1 MSDPRLTPANARV
14 AAAHLPD
21 PAPGLIRVTG
31 ERRQVARP
39 LADLLRAPA
48 GARERQLLFG
58 DTVTVYEDRDGWSF
72 VQAYRDGHVGY
83 LRSDTLAA
91 PLVPTDWVSAPST
104 HVYARADIK
113 SPDLMPLSFGARITA
128 LSRAGGFVETA
139 DGFIPAQHV
148 SPLGTLLPDPVE
160 TAALFLGTPYLWGGN
175 SRFGIDCSG
184 LVQGALLAAGI
195 ACPGDSDL
203 QQQALGAALPAGTEP
218 ERNDLIFWRGHVA
231 WVVDAR
237 TILHANAF
245 RMAVAYES
253 LTGALQ
259 RIKAQ
264 GGGPMTAHLRPLTG
278 Q

>member
-1 MSDPRLTPANARV
+1 VSDRRLTPANARV

-21 PAPGLIRVTG
+21 PAPGLTRVVGTP
-31 ERRQVARP
+31 RQVARP
-39 LADLLRAPA
+39 LVDLRRDPD
-48 GARERQLLFG
+48 GPRERQLLLG
-58 DTVTVYEDRDGWSF
+58 DTVTVYEDRRGWSF
-72 VQAYRDGHVGY
+72 VQAHRDGHVGY
-83 LRSDTLAA
+83 LRSDALAT
-91 PLVPTDWVSAPST
+91 PRIPTDWISAPST
-104 HVYARADIK
+104 HVYSGADIK

-128 LSRAGGFVETA
+128 LSRVGGFVETA
-139 DGFIPAQHV
+139 DGFIPSRHV
-148 SPLGTLLPDPVE
+148 SALGAVLSDPVE

-184 LVQGALLAAGI
+184 LVQGALLAAGV

-245 RMAVAYES
+245 HMAVAYER
-253 LTGALQ
+253 LADAQ
-259 RIKAQ
+259 ERIVAQ
-264 GGGPMTAHLRPLTG
+264 GGGPVTAHLRPLTG
-278 Q
+278 R